1 LVPTARRK
9 DTDWRGRKY
18 AGLGSPCFFG
28 AWRPFSTDSPA
39 FLEAKV
45 SLPPVNRM
53 SNDDVIKHLDLEN
66 PGSFVESPSQA
77 KIGFARAWISGYA
90 VCGIT
95 GYTASSF
102 MPHVSRIHL

>member
-18 AGLGSPCFFG
+18 AGLGCPCFFG
-28 AWRPFSTDSPA
+28 VWRPFSTDSPA

-53 SNDDVIKHLDLEN
+53 SNDGVIKHLDLEN

-95 GYTASSF
+95 GGRKAYFVKRAS
-102 MPHVSRIHL
+102 P